1 MERFGYAAQLHH
13 NLLNLSYSFLSQRY
27 SDKCHKMFNLV
38 YNCFYSKE
46 FIMPQF
52 TSVHELLTWIIYSGG
67 AMLVASWILERI
79 PAFQKLTAELKKY
92 INMGVSSLL
101 AIGGYLV
108 ISYVPAESFAVID
121 PFVIII
127 SGIVIAYSGQ
137 QAVHRITKE

>member
-1 MERFGYAAQLHH
+1 
-13 NLLNLSYSFLSQRY
+13 
-27 SDKCHKMFNLV
+27 
-38 YNCFYSKE
+38 
-46 FIMPQF
+46 MPQF